1 MNRIGLYP
9 FIVAR
14 TLDAA
19 MGARKAK
26 IPITTFMIAHDPYL
40 QRFIER
46 FTEVNQGRAFY
57 TGLQGLADMVFR
69 DHATNRRTS

>member
-1 MNRIGLYP
+1 
-9 FIVAR
+9 
-14 TLDAA
+14 
-19 MGARKAK
+19 
-26 IPITTFMIAHDPYL
+26 MIAHDPYL

-69 DHATNRRTS
+69 DHASNRKAS